1 MDAMGN
7 IVVGVDGSDGAAEAL
22 RWAIGEAALHGW
34 TVTALANVSP
44 PDDKDLDGAAAE
56 LHTHVVA
63 AIGAEAA
70 ANVQERVRGGSA
82 AFALVDTA
90 HDADLLVVGARGLG
104 GFKRLLLGSV
114 STQCLH
120 YSTVPVAV
128 TRSGHTAPGSRG
140 RVVVGVDGSKTAE
153 RALRWAIDEAAVRE
167 AELEVVH
174 GWQIQNIG
182 MYPYPMGL
190 DMTDYQAAADAL
202 VDEVLAAVEPD
213 AARVKLTRTVRGGG
227 AIPALLDA
235 SEQADLVIV
244 GSRGMGGFKGMLLGS
259 VAQAVA
265 QHASCPVIVV
275 PHERD

>member
-1 MDAMGN
+1 MDAMGS

-34 TVTALANVSP
+34 SVTALANVGP
-44 PDDKDLDGAAAE
+44 HDDGDLDAAAIE
-56 LHTHVVA
+56 LHGHVVA
-63 AIGAEAA
+63 AVGEEAA
-70 ANVQERVRGGSA
+70 AGVDERVRGGSA

-114 STQCLH
+114 SQQCLH

-128 TRSGHTAPGSRG
+128 TRAGHSADGSRG
-140 RVVVGVDGSKTAE
+140 RVVVGVDGSPTAE
-153 RALRWAIDEAAVRE
+153 RALRWAMAEAAVRD

-190 DMTDYQAAADAL
+190 DMTDYQAAAEAV
-202 VDEVLAAVEPD
+202 VDDVLG
-213 AARVKLTRTVRGGG
+213 RVDTSEAKLTRTVRAGGP
-227 AIPALLDA
+227 ITALLDA
-235 SEQADLVIV
+235 SEQADLVVV

-265 QHASCPVIVV
+265 QHSSCPVVVV
-275 PHERD
+275 PPERD

>member
-1 MDAMGN
+1 MGT

-22 RWAIGEAALHGW
+22 RWAVGEASLHEW
-34 TVTALANVSP
+34 TVTALANVGP
-44 PDDKDLDGAAAE
+44 PEDKDLDAAAQI
-56 LHTHVVA
+56 LHGHVVA
-63 AIGAEAA
+63 ALGEEAA
-70 ANVQERVRGGSA
+70 AMVEERVRGGSP
-82 AFALVDTA
+82 AFALVDSS
-90 HDADLLVVGARGLG
+90 HDAELLVVGARGLG

-114 STQCLH
+114 SQQCLH

-128 TRSGHTAPGSRG
+128 TRAGHATQHDRG
-140 RVVVGVDGSKTAE
+140 KVVVGVDGSATAE
-153 RALRWAIDEAAVRE
+153 RALRWALREAAVRE
-167 AELEVVH
+167 TELEVVH

-190 DMTDYQAAADAL
+190 DMTDYQAAAEAV
-202 VDEVLAAVEPD
+202 VDEMLSRVEVD
-213 AARVKLTRTVRGGG
+213 ASTVKLIRTVRGGG

-235 SEQADLVIV
+235 SEEADLVVV

-275 PHERD
+275 PAERD